1 VVIAGLKTEFIST
14 HAPLHEHIISF
25 AAMAKTG
32 NWCSADDQKLE
43 ALIRQRGNGITI
55 NTDKDNVKRICSHW
69 PHRAQNSNFKTLIR
83 GKLEKFEIH
92 GAVTGRRAGE
102 YCFDCVHCIF
112 SSLLTNDV

>member
-1 VVIAGLKTEFIST
+1 M
-14 HAPLHEHIISF
+14 P
-25 AAMAKTG
+25 KTG

-55 NTDKDNVKRICSHW
+55 NTDKDNIKRICSHW

-92 GAVTGRRAGE
+92 GAVAGRRAGE
-102 YCFDCVHCIF
+102 CVCIVLR
-112 SSLLTNDV
+112 SLPTHK